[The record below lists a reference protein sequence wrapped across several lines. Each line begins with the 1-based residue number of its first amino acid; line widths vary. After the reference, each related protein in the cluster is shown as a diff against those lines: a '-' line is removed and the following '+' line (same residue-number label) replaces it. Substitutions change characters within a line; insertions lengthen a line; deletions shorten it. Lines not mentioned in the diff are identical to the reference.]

1 VSTEDPLPP
10 RTLGDPSADHLPAEA
25 PTVVHPDL
33 AEKIRTIPELPG
45 VYLMRDGR
53 RRVLYVGKSASL
65 RSRVRS
71 YFQSGGDLSARI
83 RWMVSRVAD
92 VETIV
97 VDSEMEALLL
107 ENNLIK
113 RHRPYFNVKFRD
125 DKRYPM
131 LEVSTGEEYPRLRV
145 VRRPH
150 SPKHRYF
157 GPFPDTGA
165 LRRTR
170 KVLQRVFQIR
180 TCNLDMSKEAPRPC
194 LDYYIH
200 RCTAPCARL
209 VSAEDYRKAVDGAL
223 EFLEGQTSKLLD
235 RLRREMAEEIQALNF
250 ERCARLRDML
260 TDLERLVEQ
269 QHVVLDTPED
279 EDYVALTSGKGLACA
294 VVLQVREGKL
304 LGQRDFLLDA
314 HLQAG
319 VPHEV
324 GAFLQQHY
332 SEGSPPPRRILV
344 TRLPEEAEL
353 LSRWLGQRRGG
364 RVEIRQPRRGEKR
377 RLLAM
382 ALKNARQRLH
392 QELAVPSRVDLR
404 AEGLEEL
411 RRALNLSH
419 SPWRLE
425 CVDISN
431 FHGKQAVGSLVVFEH
446 GLPRRSHYRRF
457 RIRGAQTPDDFRM
470 MGEVLRRRFAAA
482 LEPDSAESERR
493 FPTLPDLLVVDGGK
507 GQLGVAVQVLTE
519 LGLIERV
526 PVVGLAKQHE
536 ELFLPGIPDPV
547 VLAEDC
553 KARLLIT
560 HLRDEAHRF
569 AITYHREL
577 RGRTVRRSTLDE
589 VPGIGPARKKAL
601 LRHFGSVDRLMS
613 AHPEDLARVEGIG
626 PGLAAILHRHLHGA
640 PHDLGED

>member
-25 PTVVHPDL
+25 PTAVHPDL
-33 AEKIRTIPELPG
+33 AEKIRNIPELPG

-113 RHRPYFNVKFRD
+113 RHRPYFNVKYRD

-131 LEVSTGEEYPRLRV
+131 LEVSTGEEYPRLRL

-150 SPKHRYF
+150 NPKHRYF
-157 GPFPDTGA
+157 GPFPDAGA

-170 KVLQRVFQIR
+170 KILQRVFQIR

-200 RCTAPCARL
+200 QCTAPCARL
-209 VSAEDYRKAVDGAL
+209 VSAKDYRMAVDGAL
-223 EFLEGQTSKLLD
+223 EFLEGQTSKLLE
-235 RLRREMAEEIQALNF
+235 RLRREMADEIQALNF

-260 TDLERLVEQ
+260 ADLERLLEQ
-269 QHVVLDTPED
+269 QHVVLETPED

-332 SEGSPPPRRILV
+332 AEGSPPPRRILV

-353 LSRWLGQRRGG
+353 LSRWLCQRRGG
-364 RVEIRQPRRGEKR
+364 RVEIRQPQRGEKR

-392 QELAVPSRVDLR
+392 QELAVPSRMDLR

-411 RRALNLSH
+411 RRALRLSH

-470 MGEVLRRRFAAA
+470 MGEVLRPAGGGWREGPVGGGRPGPGGARALGARPRGGAGQAARGA
-482 LEPDSAESERR
+482 L
-493 FPTLPDLLVVDGGK
+493 
-507 GQLGVAVQVLTE
+507 
-519 LGLIERV
+519 
-526 PVVGLAKQHE
+526 
-536 ELFLPGIPDPV
+536 
-547 VLAEDC
+547 
-553 KARLLIT
+553 
-560 HLRDEAHRF
+560 
-569 AITYHREL
+569 
-577 RGRTVRRSTLDE
+577 
-589 VPGIGPARKKAL
+589 PARN
-601 LRHFGSVDRLMS
+601 
-613 AHPEDLARVEGIG
+613 PG
-626 PGLAAILHRHLHGA
+626 PGATA
-640 PHDLGED
+640 

>member
-1 VSTEDPLPP
+1 MSTEDPLPP
-10 RTLGDPSADHLPAEA
+10 RTLGDPLADHLPAEA

-83 RWMVSRVAD
+83 RWMVRQVAD

-113 RHRPYFNVKFRD
+113 RHRPYFNVKYRD

-131 LEVSTGEEYPRLRV
+131 LEVSTGEEYPRLRL

-157 GPFPDTGA
+157 GPFPDAGA

-170 KVLQRVFQIR
+170 KILQRVFQIR
-180 TCNLDMSKEAPRPC
+180 TCNLDMSRKASRPC

-200 RCTAPCARL
+200 QCTAPCARL

-260 TDLERLVEQ
+260 ADLERLLEQ

-332 SEGSPPPRRILV
+332 AEGSPPPRRILV
-344 TRLPEEAEL
+344 TRLPEDADL

-419 SPWRLE
+419 GPWRLE

-482 LEPDSAESERR
+482 LEPDSAEAERR

-507 GQLGVAVQVLTE
+507 GQLGVAVRVLEE
-519 LGLIERV
+519 LGLSERV

-536 ELFLPGIPDPV
+536 ELFVPGVTEPV
-547 VLAEDC
+547 VLPEDS

-577 RGRTVRRSTLDE
+577 RGRTVRRSALDE
-589 VPGIGPARKKAL
+589 VPGIGASRKKAL
-601 LRHFGSVDRLMS
+601 LRHYGSVDRLMS
-613 AHPEDLARVEGIG
+613 ATPEDLARVEGIG
-626 PGLAAILHRHLHGA
+626 PGLAAVLHRHLHGA
-640 PHDLGED
+640 PQDLGAD